1 MTVQLKLNLTLVD
14 FSKDGLGP
22 RHCGFLMRD
31 SG

>member
-14 FSKDGLGP
+14 FSKGLVP
-22 RHCGFLMRD
+22 LHCGFLMKD